1 MTPSR
6 ILTAR
11 HHPESNNEFVA
22 ATSTQDDFVPAPE
35 DVARLAYM
43 YFENH
48 GEANGRDLEDWHQA
62 EAELKAERQLV
73 GS

>member
-1 MTPSR
+1 MTPSPA
-6 ILTAR
+6 LTAR
-11 HHPESNNEFVA
+11 HHPEASHEFQQ
-22 ATSTQDDFVPAPE
+22 STFVPATE

-48 GEANGRDLEDWHQA
+48 GETNGRDQEDWLQA